1 MDLLEHQ
8 GKALLKDF
16 DVPIPEGVVAQTA
29 VRAADAAS
37 MLGGRVVVKAQVRI
51 GGRGKAGGIKLAEG
65 PEEAGARAEEI
76 LGMDI
81 KGHEVRS
88 VLVERAVP
96 AIAAEYYLSFML
108 DRDGGG
114 YLAMCSAQGGVDI
127 EEVAERDPSA
137 IARVRIDPLL
147 GFKDYHARALASLAG
162 LAPEAKNEFS
172 ELCSNLYA
180 AFSSLDAEL
189 VEINPLVL
197 TGEGALVALDAK
209 VALDANAFFRHPDF
223 EELRDTFAVDPQE
236 RMAKEK
242 GLTYVKI
249 GGSVGVIGNGAGLVM
264 STLDLV
270 AHAGGKAA
278 NFLDV
283 GGGAGTDRVAA
294 ALEVVS
300 SDPEV
305 RSILIN
311 IFGGITRCDQ
321 VAEGIVKALGRIDLD
336 VPLVVRLDGT
346 NATEGREILKGL
358 GDHGGKLVS
367 ADTMEEAAALSVE
380 LAGT

>member
-8 GKALLKDF
+8 GKALLRDF
-16 DVPIPEGVVAQTA
+16 DVAVPDGIVAVDA
-29 VRAADAAS
+29 DGAAEAAS
-37 MLGGRVVVKAQVRI
+37 TLGGKVAIKAQVRV

-65 PEEAGARAEEI
+65 PEEARAHAAEI
-76 LGMDI
+76 LGMSI

-88 VLVERAVP
+88 VLVERATED
-96 AIAAEYYLSFML
+96 IAAEYYFSLML

-114 YLAMCSAQGGVDI
+114 YLSICSAQGGVDI
-127 EEVAERDPSA
+127 EEVAAKDPSA
-137 IARVRIDPLL
+137 IVKIPIDPML

-162 LAPEAKNEFS
+162 LADEAKEQFPQLAS
-172 ELCSNLYA
+172 RLFE

-197 TGEGALVALDAK
+197 TGEGALVALDSK
-209 VALDANAFFRHPDF
+209 VAVDDNAFFRHASF
-223 EELRDTFAVDPQE
+223 EDMRDTFAVDPQE

-242 GLTYVKI
+242 GLNYVKI

-270 AHAGGKAA
+270 ANAGGKAA

-283 GGGAGTDRVAA
+283 GGGAGADVVAA

-305 RSILIN
+305 KSILIN

-321 VAEGIVKALGRIDLD
+321 VAKGIVEALGRIDLN
-336 VPLVVRLDGT
+336 VPLVIRLDGT
-346 NATEGREILKGL
+346 NASEGREILASL

-367 ADTMEEAAALSVE
+367 VETMEEAAARSAE
-380 LAGT
+380 LARA